1 MRLRRSVAYTH
12 GHDFDETKTLIDG
25 VCDVVLIDLEDGVK
39 PLFKPA
45 ARQGAREMLQTW
57 DFKGKERVVRINPV
71 DSQYYELDMK
81 EVIEPGI
88 PDSVRL
94 PKCDS
99 VESALKVDADLA
111 AIEERRGLARNTI
124 ELWAMIES
132 PIGIR
137 NAYDVA
143 TCCDRVTVLTIGMED
158 LHRAM
163 GLTRYYVD
171 ADLDLL
177 YARQKIVLD
186 AKAAGVQVLDTVLL
200 TRDDSLNRRF
210 TIISKRMG
218 FDGRAVHGNAEA
230 EFANKTYYPSPE
242 TFDWAERVVKAYE
255 EDEKNSEKANEPTI
269 VDGLSVCWA
278 MYQKALSFLAL
289 RKATE
294 GKQVGQWR
302 RGHDG

>member
-1 MRLRRSVAYTH
+1 MRLRRSIAYVG
-12 GHDFDETKTLIDG
+12 GHDFEEARTLIDG
-25 VCDVVLIDLEDGVK
+25 VCDCVLIDLEDGVK
-39 PLFKPA
+39 PALKPS

-71 DSQYYELDMK
+71 GSEYYELDMK
-81 EVIEPGI
+81 EVIEPGL

-94 PKCDS
+94 PKCDY
-99 VESALKVDADLA
+99 VDTVLKVDADLA
-111 AIEERRGLARNTI
+111 AIEGRRGLARNTI

-137 NAYDVA
+137 NAYDIA
-143 TCCDRVTVLTIGMED
+143 TCCERVTALTIGMED

-163 GLTRYYVD
+163 GIPRYYVD

-210 TIISKRMG
+210 TINSARMG

-242 TFDWAERVVKAYE
+242 VFDWAERVVRAHE
-255 EDEKNSEKANEPTI
+255 EDEKNKASEPTI

-278 MYQKALSFLAL
+278 MYQKALSLLKL

-294 GKQVGQWR
+294 GK
-302 RGHDG
+302 